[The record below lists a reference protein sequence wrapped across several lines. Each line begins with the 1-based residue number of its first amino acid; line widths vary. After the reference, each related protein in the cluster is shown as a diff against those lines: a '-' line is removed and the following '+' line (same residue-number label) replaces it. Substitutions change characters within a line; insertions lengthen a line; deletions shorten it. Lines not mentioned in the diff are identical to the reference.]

1 MTNPYAVLCIIGS
14 CISLQLGAALAIELF
29 PHAGTWGTAAVR
41 LLMAG
46 LILLLLVRP
55 KFHTWTKQQWLGVA
69 LFGASLGLMNGFFY
83 NAISL
88 IPLGTAVTIEFLGP
102 LALAAVLSRS
112 VRDAACVGLAIVGMA
127 LLGLDSFTG
136 ESLSVLGV
144 IFVLIAG
151 FFWACYILA
160 SKNVGKLVPGQGGLA
175 VALIFGGLLIAP
187 LSGTKPLVV
196 FTDTHLFVLAVGTAV
211 LASLIPY
218 SLELIALRRLDPKV
232 FSILISLEPVFAGLF
247 GWLLLSQGLSA
258 LKITAIILVVAASII
273 QTAAKPRAKVSS
285 KASSQPVSSRH
296 RRLRR
301 LRRVSKIRS

>member
-1 MTNPYAVLCIIGS
+1 MLTMTNPYAVLCIIGS

-29 PHAGTWGTAAVR
+29 PHAGTWGTASIR

-46 LILLLLVRP
+46 TILGLIVRP
-55 KFHTWTKQQWLGVA
+55 KFHTWNRKQWIGVA

-102 LALAAVLSRS
+102 LALAAILSRTF
-112 VRDAACVGLAIVGMA
+112 RDGICVALALVGML
-127 LLGLDSFTG
+127 LLGIDSFTG
-136 ESLSVLGV
+136 ESLSTLGV

-160 SKNVGKLVPGQGGLA
+160 SKNVGTLVPGQGGLA
-175 VALIFGGLLIAP
+175 VALIIGGIILSP
-187 LSGTKPLVV
+187 LSGSKPLVI
-196 FTDTHLFVLAVGTAV
+196 FTDWNLLLLAIGTAV

-218 SLELIALRRLDPKV
+218 SLELVALRRLEPNV

-247 GWLLLSQGLSA
+247 GWILLSQDLSI
-258 LKITAIILVVAASII
+258 LKIAAIGLVVAASII
-273 QTAAKPRAKVSS
+273 QTLAPR
-285 KASSQPVSSRH
+285 RT
-296 RRLRR
+296 LRKR
-301 LRRVSKIRS
+301 AQLAV